1 MFVKWIDV
9 DLKRLEKQIE
19 TNLAYKNMLS
29 APPKQA
35 K

>member
-9 DLKRLEKQIE
+9 DLKRLEQSIE
-19 TNLAYKNMLS
+19 TNLADKNMLS
-29 APPKQA
+29 APPNQA